1 MSTEITYLDCTEFCN
16 KRAAARSKV
25 LQLVVLKSV
34 REREDN
40 LGLLKKLSEI
50 IDHLV
55 AVNQFN

>member
-1 MSTEITYLDCTEFCN
+1 MSKEIELLDCTEFCN
-16 KRAAARSKV
+16 KQAAGRSEV
-25 LQLVVLKSV
+25 LQLVILKSV
-34 REREDN
+34 RESEDN

>member
-1 MSTEITYLDCTEFCN
+1 MSTEIALLGCTEFCN
-16 KRAAARSKV
+16 KQAAGRSKV

>member
-1 MSTEITYLDCTEFCN
+1 MITEIALLDCTEFWN
-16 KRAAARSKV
+16 KRAAARTKV